1 MNRHRRPYAQQGT
14 REREAMADTG
24 RLSNFDSGE
33 TGVLA
38 DALIVTIFAAGDG
51 EQALACARA
60 WQPAVPQAAFVGI
73 ELDTPVRNA
82 DIAALRQAAADA
94 AAARSIGPSQIIL
107 FGTGEAG
114 RLAVDLVLRGAMTA
128 TGVIGLDISLA
139 DAPSPV
145 LPTAAMVRLV
155 QQGADDPARAARFRG
170 LVEAMRRQHLDVRS
184 MLLPDAATLSVTMRA
199 GAVFLVELVAKAS
212 RVTAELGG

>member
-1 MNRHRRPYAQQGT
+1 
-14 REREAMADTG
+14 
-24 RLSNFDSGE
+24 
-33 TGVLA
+33 
-38 DALIVTIFAAGDG
+38 
-51 EQALACARA
+51 
-60 WQPAVPQAAFVGI
+60 
-73 ELDTPVRNA
+73 VRDA

-94 AAARSIGPSQIIL
+94 AAARSIGPAQIIL

-114 RLAVDLVLRGAMTA
+114 RLAVDLVLRGAMAA

-139 DAPSPV
+139 EPPSAV

-155 QQGADDPARAARFRG
+155 QHGADDPARAARFRG
-170 LVEAMRRQHLDVRS
+170 LVEALRRQHLDVRS
-184 MLLPDAATLSVTMRA
+184 MLLPDAATPSMTMRA